1 MKKSLLDTLKILTK
15 MPMQSPR
22 QKSKM
27 AAIRFIKH
35 LLSHLYCWPETPPKV
50 AGLQKIVI
58 GVITLKTRGPAFCF
72 RLEVRWSP
80 KFQAVLTQLY
90 RILLPCLKE
99 GNLLILVGHIANVQ
113 C

>member
-1 MKKSLLDTLKILTK
+1 

-35 LLSHLYCWPETPPKV
+35 FFYLIYIVGPQPPPKV

-58 GVITLKTRGPAFCF
+58 GVSTLKTRGPASCF
-72 RLEVRWSP
+72 RLDARWSQ

>member
-1 MKKSLLDTLKILTK
+1 

-35 LLSHLYCWPETPPKV
+35 LLSHLYCWPTTPPKV

-58 GVITLKTRGPAFCF
+58 GVSTLKRPGQVSCLWQDAG
-72 RLEVRWSP
+72 WSP
-80 KFQAVLTQLY
+80 KQQAVLAQLY
-90 RILLPCLKE
+90 RILLRCLE
-99 GNLLILVGHIANVQ
+99 EENLLILVGHIANVL